1 MRHVCTNERGISKSL
16 LFAWI
21 VYEMWASGKEKIKP
35 SFVLLRICLYITEN
49 SRLLNCV
56 FLVSKFDF
64 IACPAAVDK
73 HHFQIRRYPADD
85 VVASTFWFG
94 W

>member
-1 MRHVCTNERGISKSL
+1 VGERKRKNKTI
-16 LFAWI
+16 I
-21 VYEMWASGKEKIKP
+21 R
-35 SFVLLRICLYITEN
+35 LLRICLYITEN

-85 VVASTFWFG
+85 VVASTLWFG